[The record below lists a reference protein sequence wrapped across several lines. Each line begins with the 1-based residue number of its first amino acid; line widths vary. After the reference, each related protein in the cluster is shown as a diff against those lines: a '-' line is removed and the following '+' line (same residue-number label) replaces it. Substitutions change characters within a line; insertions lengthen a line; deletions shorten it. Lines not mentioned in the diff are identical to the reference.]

1 MAKDRLAEVMVDWEA
16 VIGLEIHTELTT
28 VNTKMFCGCPVAFGG
43 EPNTRTCPVCLGLPG
58 ALPVPNQVA
67 IEHTVLAGLATEC
80 EIAHWSQFHRKQYF
94 YPDMPKDYQI
104 SQYDLPFCA
113 DGFVNVEIDGPL
125 AAERIDLAESPA
137 GVSALGDGD
146 GYVTRIGITRI
157 HLEEDTGKMIHVGGS
172 EGRISGATK
181 SLVDFNRA
189 GTPLIELVSEPDIR
203 TPEEA
208 RRFAQKLRLI
218 WLSLGISD
226 CSMEE
231 GSMRVDANV
240 SVRKRGETELGT
252 KAEIKNMN
260 SFKAMH
266 DGLAYEIV
274 RQVEL
279 IEGGGKVI
287 QETRHYDVTAKVTS
301 SLRGKEEAHD
311 YRYFPE
317 PDMVPFEFS
326 DAFIDEIRERL
337 PELPDAKRSRFM
349 TDFGL
354 RAHDATV
361 LSGDLDLAEFFE
373 SAVTI
378 AGNERAKAISNVILN
393 DLSAYLNAEGIAVTE
408 SRDRAGDG
416 RRAGRAR
423 RRRYD
428 LEQAGQGG
436 LRRDGGERGCSGRDR
451 RDQGAATG
459 QRLRRDRGDRRRR
472 HRREPGR
479 RSQSTAVARS
489 GFSASSSVRSCARP
503 AGRPTRRS
511 STRSSSASSKVRAR
525 DPGQVGVR
533 GAKRK
538 RRLPDPCRVGVA
550 ARSAQRQA
558 GGLRLD
564 EVARA
569 ELQSPRLARAQPT
582 QELGIPRPLP
592 RGTRP
597 QRARRRQG
605 REAAQGVRHHHDP
618 EGPRLR

>member
-1 MAKDRLAEVMVDWEA
+1 MAKDRLAEVMQDWEA

-28 VNTKMFCGCPVAFGG
+28 VNTKMFCGCRVAFGG

-67 IEHTVLAGLATEC
+67 VEHTVLAGLSTEC

-104 SQYDLPFCA
+104 SQYDLPFCSA
-113 DGFVNVEIDGPL
+113 GVVNVEIDGPM
-125 AAERIDLAESPA
+125 AAERIDLSEAPE
-137 GVSALGDGD
+137 GVSALPDGD

-266 DGLAYEIV
+266 DGLAFEIV

-279 IEGGGKVI
+279 IEGGGTVI
-287 QETRHYDVTAKVTS
+287 QETRHYDVAAKVTS
-301 SLRGKEEAHD
+301 SLRSKEEAHD

-317 PDMVPFEFS
+317 PDMVPFEFT
-326 DAFIDEIRERL
+326 DAFIDEIRGRL
-337 PELPDAKRSRFM
+337 PELPDAKRGRFM
-349 TDFGL
+349 VDFGL

-361 LSGDLDLAEFFE
+361 LSQDLDLAEFFE

-378 AGNERAKAISNVILN
+378 AGNERAKAISNVMLN
-393 DLSAYLNAEGIAVTE
+393 DLSAYLNAEGIPVTD
-408 SRDRAGDG
+408 SRIVPGMVAELVALVEAG
-416 RRAGRAR
+416 
-423 RRRYD
+423 
-428 LEQAGQGG
+428 
-436 LRRDGGERGCSGRDR
+436 
-451 RDQGAATG
+451 TI
-459 QRLRRDRGDRRRR
+459 
-472 HRREPGR
+472 
-479 RSQSTAVARS
+479 
-489 GFSASSSVRSCARP
+489 
-503 AGRPTRRS
+503 
-511 STRSSSASSKVRAR
+511 SSKQAKDVFAEMAASGDAPGAIVELKGMRQVSDSGEIEAIVGR
-525 DPGQVGVR
+525 VMASNPTQVADYRGGKSGLLGFFVGQVMKETGGQANPALVNEVL
-533 GAKRK
+533 K
-538 RRLPDPCRVGVA
+538 RRLE
-550 ARSAQRQA
+550 
-558 GGLRLD
+558 GG
-564 EVARA
+564 A
-569 ELQSPRLARAQPT
+569 S
-582 QELGIPRPLP
+582 
-592 RGTRP
+592 
-597 QRARRRQG
+597 
-605 REAAQGVRHHHDP
+605 
-618 EGPRLR
+618 